1 MNDPAQPRSISVA
14 GLLSVALA
22 AGLAAG
28 WTETGLALFSRLFR
42 GRLWLF
48 GPELVWVTPL
58 AEAGI
63 FLVFGALWIGPSR
76 VVRRLGTSGVVAGL
90 FGALATF
97 AVLIGFDQIH
107 WAASILLAVGIGTAF
122 GRLAGRAGVSA
133 VAVAAK
139 AAGVGIALVAVAAGS
154 QSAAARLA
162 GMRSAPVTAS
172 ARADHPNILLLV
184 LDTVRAWN
192 LGLYGYARG
201 TTPHLDRR
209 FAGGV
214 VFDRV
219 LAAAPWTL
227 ASHASMFTGRWPTA
241 LSANWDRP
249 LDERQATLAEVLRT
263 AGYSTGGFI
272 GNYRFAGR
280 STGLARGFD
289 QYVDYPLDL
298 AEALRMSGMVRRILR
313 YPALQEWLGKN
324 RIIEARSA
332 AAVNRDL
339 LAWVDRHPGRPFFAF
354 ANYVD
359 GHAPYLPPAPYDSLW
374 TKAKGQDYDVS
385 RRNVEEIKQVFQAAA
400 LLQDPLAEYV
410 DGYDGSISYLDVQID
425 SLLGALDR
433 RGRLANTIVI
443 LTADH
448 GEQFGEHGLIQHG
461 NSLYLPLLHVPLAI
475 WGPGRI
481 PPGLRIGNTSSLRNL
496 AATVADLAGVD
507 RSRLGGRSLAAFWRA
522 DSLDVPADTVVSAVD
537 WYPTLSKSPASPL
550 LDGSLRSI
558 LADSTHY
565 IVRSDGVE
573 ELYDVGRDFLETR
586 NLVGMPTYRP
596 ALLAARARLKQV
608 LGENRGPRP

>member
-1 MNDPAQPRSISVA
+1 MNDSAKSRSISVA
-14 GLLSVALA
+14 GLLAVAVA
-22 AGLAAG
+22 AGLVAG
-28 WTETGLALFSRLFR
+28 WAETGLALFNRLVR
-42 GRLWLF
+42 GRMWLF

-58 AEAGI
+58 TEAGI

-76 VVRRLGTSGVVAGL
+76 VIRRLGSSGAVAGL
-90 FGALATF
+90 FGALAAF
-97 AVLIGFDQIH
+97 AVLVGFDQIH
-107 WAASILLAVGIGTAF
+107 WAASALLALGIGTVF
-122 GRLAGRAGVSA
+122 GRLAGRPGVSA

-139 AAGVGIALVAVAAGS
+139 TAGLGIALVAVAAGT
-154 QSAAARLA
+154 QSAAARVA
-162 GMRSAPVTAS
+162 GGRSPPVAT
-172 ARADHPNILLLV
+172 ARADRPNILLLV

-192 LGLYGYARG
+192 LGLYGYSRS

-219 LAAAPWTL
+219 LASAPWTL
-227 ASHASMFTGRWPTA
+227 ASHASMFTGRWPMS

-249 LDERQATLAEVLRT
+249 LDEQQPTLAEVLRT
-263 AGYSTGGFI
+263 AGYATGGFI

-289 QYVDYPLDL
+289 AYVDYPLDL
-298 AEALRMSGMVRRILR
+298 AEALRMSGVVRRLLR

-374 TKAKGQDYDVS
+374 TKAKGRDYDVS
-385 RRNVEEIKQVFQAAA
+385 RRNVEEIKQLFQSAAR
-400 LLQDPLAEYV
+400 LEDPLADYL

-475 WGPGRI
+475 WGPGRL
-481 PPGLRIGNTSSLRNL
+481 PPGLRIGTPSSLRNL
-496 AATVADLAGVD
+496 AATVADLAGAD
-507 RSRLGGRSLAAFWRA
+507 RSRLGGRSLAALWGV
-522 DSLDVPADTVVSAVD
+522 DSLDVPPDTVASAVD

-586 NLVGMPTYRP
+586 NLAGIPTYRP
-596 ALLAARARLKQV
+596 ALLAARARLKPV